1 MQSPKATPNSFQ
13 ERAGVLAV
21 AQQVNRLQLIW
32 RETPNT
38 DVGIDGQI
46 EFVSDEG
53 ECTGHIVAAQIK
65 SGASFI
71 KRSGDQILFYP
82 EDKHIK
88 YWRDFAVPVLLFL
101 HDPTSAQTYWI
112 DARQWLRAGK
122 GSPIR
127 LSTAQTLA
135 ATPKQRLFETVA
147 PLMANK
153 LEADGLPRYLASA
166 IHRDPGFKV
175 SFLELFILGLTD
187 SCRKLFFSMEL
198 AMEIAEYRARK
209 AGVGWSVGGVEHRF
223 IDGYISWLVEQNI
236 ARIDYADYLFDRD
249 ELQLAPVFLAPLTD
263 RGLVLRNTLTQKA
276 GVDHCVYESS
286 LVIADESRIVLPERF
301 EKIDRLRQRLLSPS

>member
-1 MQSPKATPNSFQ
+1 M
-13 ERAGVLAV
+13 LAV
-21 AQQVNRLQLIW
+21 AQQVNDLRLIW

-46 EFVSDEG
+46 EFVNDEG
-53 ECTGHIVAAQIK
+53 DCTGHIVAAQIK
-65 SGASFI
+65 SGQSFI
-71 KRSGDQILFYP
+71 KRSSDEILSYP
-82 EDKHIK
+82 KDKHVK
-88 YWRDFAVPVLLFL
+88 YWTEFAVPVLLFV
-101 HDPTSAQTYWI
+101 HDPSSGQTYWS

-147 PLMANK
+147 PLMANR
-153 LEADGLPRYLASA
+153 LEADGLARHLASA
-166 IHRDPGFKV
+166 IHDDPGFKV

-187 SCRKLFFSMEL
+187 SCRKLFFSMGL
-198 AMEIAEYRARK
+198 AMEIAEYRARQ
-209 AGVGWSVGGVEHRF
+209 ADVGCSVDEMAHRF
-223 IDGYISWLVEQNI
+223 IDRYISWLVEQNL

-263 RGLVLRNTLTQKA
+263 RGLALRTALSQNA

-286 LVIADESRIVLPERF
+286 LVIGDESRMLLPERF
-301 EKIDRLRQRLLSPS
+301 EKIDKLGLRLLSPS